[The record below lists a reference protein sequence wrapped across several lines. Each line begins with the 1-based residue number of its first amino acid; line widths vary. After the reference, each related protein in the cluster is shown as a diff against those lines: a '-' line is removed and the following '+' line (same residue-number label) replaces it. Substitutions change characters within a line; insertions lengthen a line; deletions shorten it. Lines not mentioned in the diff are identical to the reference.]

1 MSAGDGLFVWDLGYV
16 STAECKLVAS
26 FGEGGEFT
34 FCEVLD
40 TADGMGLVI
49 LTAYR

>member
-1 MSAGDGLFVWDLGYV
+1 MSAGDGLFGYV

-26 FGEGGEFT
+26 VRLGGHFR
-34 FCEVLD
+34 FCVVQD

-49 LTAYR
+49 LASYR